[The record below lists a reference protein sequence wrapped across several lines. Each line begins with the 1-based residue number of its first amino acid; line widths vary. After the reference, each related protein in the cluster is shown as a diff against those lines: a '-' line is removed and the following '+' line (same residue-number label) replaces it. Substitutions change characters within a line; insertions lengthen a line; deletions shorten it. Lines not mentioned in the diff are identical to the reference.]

1 MRGALTAA
9 AAALALGACG
19 AEVGPTVD
27 VQPLTAVCVG
37 ATALA
42 PEGALFCGETQSV
55 ECDSP
60 RGVVAPTVYFV
71 PPRGACGDWWL
82 ASSSNPQRLSLGTH
96 TLETS
101 ATSRDAAESR
111 ACRATAVVLDT
122 RPPRVATRVV
132 TLWPPNHRFHRVTP
146 ADCVQATDACDAAPR
161 VVFTWAA
168 SDEAPDATGE
178 GRTAVDIQGL
188 GCDGVELRAERRGN
202 GDGRVYTLGV
212 RAFDHSGNATDVA
225 CTVVVPHDASGRAP
239 AAGVQAWRIPAPDGC
254 VP

>member
-1 MRGALTAA
+1 MRGALFGAA
-9 AAALALGACG
+9 ACAALVGCG
-19 AEVGPTVD
+19 ADAGPWVD
-27 VQPLTAVCVG
+27 AQPVTAVCVG

-42 PEGALFCGETQSV
+42 PEGALFCGETRAV

-60 RGVVAPTVYFV
+60 RGAVAPTVYFV

-82 ASSSNPQRLSLGTH
+82 ASSSNPQRLPLGTH
-96 TLETS
+96 TLATT
-101 ATSRDAAESR
+101 ATSRDTAEER

-122 RPPRVATRVV
+122 RPPQVTTRAV

-146 ADCVQATDACDAAPR
+146 ADCVQATDACDGAPR

-168 SDEAPDATGE
+168 SDEPHDATGD
-178 GRTAVDIQGL
+178 GHTAVDMQGL
-188 GCDGVELRAERRGN
+188 GCDGVELLAERRGN

-212 RAFDHSGNATDVA
+212 RAFDRSGNATDA
-225 CTVVVPHDASGRAP
+225 TCTVVVPHDASGRP
-239 AAGVQAWRIPAPDGC
+239 AGAGVEAWRIPAPDGC